1 MIIDE
6 TFTDAKSEAER
17 EIYSTTEK
25 IEYSQEY
32 NSDEPMVFILDDL
45 NEKEINVPKNKARF
59 KQSRHNNVSIIIIN
73 QDNYDFPGR
82 TVRANTNIYHILNS
96 NNFRDVQNLYQ
107 DKASMDMT
115 HKDFNLSTSL
125 LWDGKYQPL
134 TNGLT
139 NDKFTGCYR
148 LGLKSLFVRHSSHL

>member
-25 IEYSQEY
+25 KEYSQEY

-73 QDNYDFPGR
+73 QDYYDFPGG

-96 NNFRDVQNLYQ
+96 NNFRDVQNLRLIFQ
-107 DKASMDMT
+107 GERSGVVHNFTMDKNPGQKQIKKIGGGVQRYRMES
-115 HKDFNLSTSL
+115 K
-125 LWDGKYQPL
+125 
-134 TNGLT
+134 
-139 NDKFTGCYR
+139 KFISNISFI
-148 LGLKSLFVRHSSHL
+148 LKN